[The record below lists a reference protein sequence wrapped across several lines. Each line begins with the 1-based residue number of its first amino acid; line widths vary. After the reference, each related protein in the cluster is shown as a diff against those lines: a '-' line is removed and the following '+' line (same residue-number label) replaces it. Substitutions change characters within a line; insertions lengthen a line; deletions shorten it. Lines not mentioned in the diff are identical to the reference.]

1 LPTEKKAGEAMI
13 GELRHR
19 ISIQRSIVSKDNIG
33 CEIETLDDIGKVWA
47 SIEPISNKG
56 YSKVKQSPTDMSTK
70 ITIRYRNDITP
81 MMVVIFGVR
90 LFRIQK
96 VINLEERCVFLELL
110 CSEETDVKEQERDE

>member
-1 LPTEKKAGEAMI
+1 MI